1 MGFHLHDGTQIFSS
15 LKDSKLTGEDEGL
28 MVKEAG
34 EKSEGGVFTL
44 KGKEEYIA
52 YPWSLKNS
60 LGESVGTSVMFRSMT
75 KELAF
80 FNSLENLF
88 LVIGLIS
95 GFLALFVSIFLSG
108 TVTRAISSL
117 IEGVGEVKKGNLDY
131 EVKVQ
136 TKDEFKSLA
145 DAFNSMTQGLKEK
158 EMIKSTFKRYVN
170 PKIVDSL
177 LAEGEK
183 LNLGGER
190 RDVVIFFSDIASF
203 TKISEKLTPED
214 TVQFLNRYLGAMTEV
229 IEEREGIVDKYIGD
243 AILAYWVI
251 TKKNRSGY
259 EKACQ
264 VAMRQQEIVEELRAE
279 WKDSDELKNFSMRIG
294 IHGGQA
300 LMGNIGS
307 TTRMDYTVIGD
318 DVNTAARLES
328 VNKLYGTNIIISQSI
343 QQEISENLN
352 RRELDSVY
360 VVGKSEPVS
369 IYELNENQ
377 ELSKSFEKAFSIY
390 KQGNFVDAKEL
401 FVKHKAQFEEDHASH
416 VFIERCDELIKNPP
430 QAWNGTYKL
439 NSK

>member
-1 MGFHLHDGTQIFSS
+1 
-15 LKDSKLTGEDEGL
+15 
-28 MVKEAG
+28 
-34 EKSEGGVFTL
+34 
-44 KGKEEYIA
+44 
-52 YPWSLKNS
+52 
-60 LGESVGTSVMFRSMT
+60 MFRSMT

-214 TVQFLNRYLGAMTEV
+214 TVQFLNRYLGAITEV
-229 IEEREGIVDKYIGD
+229 IVEREGIVEKYIGD